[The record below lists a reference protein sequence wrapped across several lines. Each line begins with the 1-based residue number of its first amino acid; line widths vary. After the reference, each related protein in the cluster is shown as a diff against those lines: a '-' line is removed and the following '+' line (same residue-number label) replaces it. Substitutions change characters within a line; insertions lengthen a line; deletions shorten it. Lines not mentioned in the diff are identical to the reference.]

1 MTQAATEPQAGLERR
16 LGTLD
21 ATLLTIGSV
30 IGTGIFLT
38 TSDMARRLP
47 HAGWILVVWLAGGLL
62 SLAGAL
68 TYGELGALFPRAGG
82 IYHYLKEAYGPL
94 WGFLYGWTG
103 FLVILSGGN
112 AALAVGFG
120 TYLGGFVPF
129 FGVDHVLASATIAGW
144 SWTLNGAQVA
154 AAASV
159 VALTAVNARGLAAGA
174 GTQNA
179 LTWLKGAAIAFL
191 VLAGFLLPA
200 RVDPAWTAA
209 LPVHGGSLLVLLG
222 VAAVSALWTYDGW
235 YGATFSAGEMRDP
248 GRNLPRGLLLGTA
261 AVTVVYLAINV
272 VYARALT
279 PAEMAATPRIGESA
293 AAALA
298 GAAASKWVALAI
310 LLSTLGCLASTIL
323 YSSRLYPPMAEDGV
337 FFRYV
342 ARIDPAR
349 HVPVRSLWLQ
359 AVWIVLLTLSG
370 TYEQLYTYVVF
381 AALVFHV
388 ATAAAVFVLRRT
400 RPDAERP
407 YRVWGFPWTPLAFIG
422 ASLLLVGNTLVSS
435 PVESLAG
442 LVLVAAGLPAY
453 ALWRRSARRVPSGT
467 PGR

>member
-1 MTQAATEPQAGLERR
+1 LSQPAAAPGSGLERR
-16 LGTLD
+16 LGTRD

-30 IGTGIFLT
+30 VGTGIFLT

-94 WGFLYGWTG
+94 WGFLYGWAA
-103 FLVILSGGN
+103 FLVILSGGS

-120 TYLGGFVPF
+120 TYLGGFVPW
-129 FGVDHVLASATIAGW
+129 FGVDHVLLAATVGGW
-144 SWTLNGAQVA
+144 TWTLNGAQVA
-154 AAASV
+154 AALSV
-159 VALTAVNARGLAAGA
+159 VALTAINARGLAAGA

-179 LTWLKGAAIAFL
+179 LTWLKGGAIGFL
-191 VLAGFLLPA
+191 VLAGFFLPA
-200 RVDPAWTAA
+200 RVAPRWTAP
-209 LPVHGGSLLVLLG
+209 LPADSGSLLVLLG
-222 VAAVSALWTYDGW
+222 VAAVAALWTYDGW
-235 YGATFSAGEMRDP
+235 YGPTFSAGEMRDP
-248 GRNLPRGLLLGTA
+248 GRNLPRGLVLGTVV
-261 AVTVVYLAINV
+261 VTLIYIALNV

-279 PAEMAATPRIGESA
+279 PAEMAAAPRIGESA
-293 AAALA
+293 AAVLA
-298 GAAASKWVALAI
+298 GAAAAKWVAAAI
-310 LLSTLGCLASTIL
+310 LLSTLGCLAATIL
-323 YSSRLYPPMAEDGV
+323 YSSRLYPPMAADGV
-337 FFRYV
+337 FFRSI
-342 ARIDPAR
+342 ARIDPVR

-388 ATAAAVFVLRRT
+388 ATAAAVFVLRRKLPT
-400 RPDAERP
+400 AARP

-453 ALWRRSARRVPSGT
+453 AFWRRRTS
-467 PGR
+467 